1 MNKQYAEL
9 VKNTG
14 ILTIANFSSKILGFL
29 LVPFYTSILSTE
41 EYGITDLIF
50 STVQL
55 IVPIFTMNVSDAVLR
70 FSLEEDKD
78 STAVLLISLKYTSIS
93 IIPCLLLVIIAT
105 ITGIYDANKV
115 SWPLITLYYFS
126 YALNQ
131 CLPTYAK
138 GTDKVR
144 ETAVSGVISTLT
156 TVLSYILF
164 LVMLDTGIT
173 GYFLSNVLGQ
183 LTPVIYLSIKLN
195 IGKTIRERRVRN
207 CELEKRM
214 LAYSLPLIMT
224 NIGWWINN
232 TSDRYIITYFY
243 NISLNGLLS
252 VAYKIPSILS
262 VLAGV
267 FIQAW
272 QISAMKEYQ
281 KDGSKDFYTNV
292 FIYLNLFLYYVGFV
306 LIILTKPLAHLAFQN
321 DFYEAW
327 IFVPFLILSAIF
339 TANAGYLSPIIT
351 SSYNTKA
358 VALSTIYG
366 AVANI
371 ILNIVLLKVI
381 GPQGVTV
388 ATAISGFIIMNYRY
402 HVVYDIIER
411 KVFYEMAFLWSL
423 LIIQCVIELH
433 FIWYTEIAL
442 GVIVTIIF
450 RKHIISIVHMV
461 LKIMNKRGKENE

>member
-1 MNKQYAEL
+1 M
-9 VKNTG
+9 
-14 ILTIANFSSKILGFL
+14 
-29 LVPFYTSILSTE
+29 
-41 EYGITDLIF
+41 
-50 STVQL
+50 
-55 IVPIFTMNVSDAVLR
+55 
-70 FSLEEDKD
+70 
-78 STAVLLISLKYTSIS
+78 
-93 IIPCLLLVIIAT
+93 
-105 ITGIYDANKV
+105 
-115 SWPLITLYYFS
+115 
-126 YALNQ
+126 
-131 CLPTYAK
+131 
-138 GTDKVR
+138 
-144 ETAVSGVISTLT
+144 
-156 TVLSYILF
+156 
-164 LVMLDTGIT
+164 
-173 GYFLSNVLGQ
+173 
-183 LTPVIYLSIKLN
+183 
-195 IGKTIRERRVRN
+195 
-207 CELEKRM
+207 
-214 LAYSLPLIMT
+214 
-224 NIGWWINN
+224 
-232 TSDRYIITYFY
+232 
-243 NISLNGLLS
+243 
-252 VAYKIPSILS
+252 AYKIPSILS